1 MASKK
6 NRRAAPEEHPTATD
20 YYKLHTDAVRD
31 LISADESNSPPVPEA
46 ELRKYRSGPKL
57 LPPDWLKAILIKVW
71 FAGSICFFLFWGLAA
86 HVTARLDLL
95 AAFGVGLGIVTDLL
109 TNNALRGLAGTE
121 HGNDRWMMF
130 PQKRY
135 ATFFLNIVYAVF
147 LLLCVDML
155 YNLLNLL
162 LLSLGG
168 AALGVEPILFGVFY
182 TGFDLLFI
190 GMKRLSARILS
201 DANAGLRGKGL

>member
-1 MASKK
+1 M
-6 NRRAAPEEHPTATD
+6 
-20 YYKLHTDAVRD
+20 
-31 LISADESNSPPVPEA
+31 
-46 ELRKYRSGPKL
+46 
-57 LPPDWLKAILIKVW
+57 W
-71 FAGSICFFLFWGLAA
+71 FAGSVCFFLFWGLAA

-135 ATFFLNIVYAVF
+135 ATFFLNIVYAMF

-168 AALGVEPILFGVFY
+168 ATLGVEPVLFGVFY